1 MIPRYKVIADY
12 PFSSCKIG
20 DIYTLNLNEN
30 SAKYIKDAGGFLNN
44 INLDDYPHLFRK
56 LEWWEGRKEK
66 DFPLF
71 ANSNGNY
78 ITVRKWVI
86 REGQNDCYAE
96 SGGYCHFRATP
107 IDESEY
113 NEYMRKSEK
122 QI

>member
-1 MIPRYKVIADY
+1 MTKDELLKPRFKMIADF
-12 PFSSCKIG
+12 PGCVFDVGEVLECSPAQK
-20 DIYTLNLNEN
+20 NLIWHYE
-30 SAKYIKDAGGFLNN
+30 K
-44 INLDDYPHLFRK
+44 YPHLFRK